1 MQVNESI
8 VQHHYFINEAR
19 SDYKYFINIAFKM
32 IKEVLV
38 IPVNYG

>member
-19 SDYKYFINIAFKM
+19 SDYKYFINIAFLQKTHPM
-32 IKEVLV
+32 PECIS
-38 IPVNYG
+38 N